1 MKGLHRAT
9 ERASETPTVVGVDA
23 ADAPVA
29 AAKDRLLLRGAP
41 SERAREG
48 RREGEISSSAAVV
61 VDDVLETAANSK
73 LAALLFKSER
83 RSRGGGGE
91 WAKDRRGGDSRAR
104 LRELNIWNGRT
115 IHLNIKGQISC
126 RIDKINFS

>member
-23 ADAPVA
+23 AERADAPVA

-41 SERAREG
+41 CERAREG

-61 VDDVLETAANSK
+61 VVDVLETAANSK

-91 WAKDRRGGDSRAR
+91 WAKDRRRFSSEVERAQ
-104 LRELNIWNGRT
+104 
-115 IHLNIKGQISC
+115 HLE
-126 RIDKINFS
+126 R